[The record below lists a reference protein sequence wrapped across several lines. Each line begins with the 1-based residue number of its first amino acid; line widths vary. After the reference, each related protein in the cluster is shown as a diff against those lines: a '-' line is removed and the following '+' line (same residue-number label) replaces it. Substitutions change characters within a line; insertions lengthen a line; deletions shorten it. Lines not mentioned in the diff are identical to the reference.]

1 MLVCAG
7 RRDVYFDVWMFLLK
21 EGKRCRKHINATHA
35 EKGDIKN
42 ANIPFR
48 NNFCPSVFSRF
59 IKNLLKVG

>member
-7 RRDVYFDVWMFLLK
+7 RKDAYFDVWMFLLK

-35 EKGDIKN
+35 GKDNIKN
-42 ANIPFR
+42 ANIPFQ

>member
-7 RRDVYFDVWMFLLK
+7 RKDAYFDVWMFLLK

-35 EKGDIKN
+35 GEDNIKN
-42 ANIPFR
+42 ANIPFQ

-59 IKNLLKVG
+59 IKNSLKVG

>member
-7 RRDVYFDVWMFLLK
+7 RKDGYFDVWMFLLK
-21 EGKRCRKHINATHA
+21 ERERCRKHINATHA

-42 ANIPFR
+42 ANIQFR

>member
-7 RRDVYFDVWMFLLK
+7 RKDAYFDVWMFLLK

-35 EKGDIKN
+35 GKDNIKN
-42 ANIPFR
+42 ANIPFQ

-59 IKNLLKVG
+59 IKNSLKVG